1 MKTFTRTTLYL
12 IILSTSLPGCKDK
25 PTAPPE
31 DPEPPPPVVSQTQ
44 TGIQITTHVGTTH
57 TLILI
62 PEGTFEMGANNGIRN
77 EGPEHTVHLKAY
89 YIDHT
94 EVSNAHW
101 NPYAI
106 AERQLPNFDPPEH
119 PVVNINWFQ
128 ASEYCTWLGGR
139 LPTEAEWE
147 KAARGTDGRIYP
159 WGTAPDPNRA
169 NYLNSGDPF
178 DNGTAPVAYYREGN
192 RDGRSPYGVLDMAGN
207 VWEWIQDEY
216 DSAYYQRS
224 PSDNPVNYEL
234 KTHFLHIERVVRGG
248 SWFSTAFLVRTTA
261 RAARQSNLQTD
272 TLGFRCVVDR

>member
-1 MKTFTRTTLYL
+1 
-12 IILSTSLPGCKDK
+12 
-25 PTAPPE
+25 
-31 DPEPPPPVVSQTQ
+31 
-44 TGIQITTHVGTTH
+44 
-57 TLILI
+57 
-62 PEGTFEMGANNGIRN
+62 MGANNGIRN

-94 EVSNAHW
+94 EVSNAQW

-119 PVVNINWFQ
+119 PVVNINWFH
-128 ASEYCTWLGGR
+128 ADEYCKWLGGR

-147 KAARGTDGRIYP
+147 KAARGTDRRIYP
-159 WGTAPDPNRA
+159 WGATPDPNRA

-192 RDGRSPYGVLDMAGN
+192 SDGRSPYGVSDMAGN

-224 PSDNPVNYEL
+224 PRDNPVNYEL
-234 KTHFLHIERVVRGG
+234 KTHYLHHRTRCTRRIVVQHRLPGTHNSTHRPKIQPPDRYTWIPMRGG
-248 SWFSTAFLVRTTA
+248 SITPIS
-261 RAARQSNLQTD
+261 SP
-272 TLGFRCVVDR
+272 